1 MSQRASAFLNGGAI
15 SLSAT
20 PMVIQYHE
28 MKRKCGDAILFFQ
41 VGDFYETFE
50 EDAKLVSREL
60 GIVLTYKDKE
70 KTLPMAGVP
79 IHGAGPHIARLV
91 NRGYKVAIC
100 DQVEK
105 PSPQKKLVKRE
116 IVRIIT
122 PGTVFDTDMLDAK
135 ANNYL
140 AALVRGKIG
149 YGFSLVDLST
159 GAFQTTHL
167 TGKSTFDDLITE
179 FSRYPIR
186 ECLLPRSLS
195 EDQDFMEPLREEIPQ
210 NIFFT
215 PFEDYLFEPNYA
227 EQTLLDH
234 FGLTHGGLDGFGCG
248 NLPLAISAAGSII
261 SYLQETQKAPL
272 TNIRSLRTH
281 SISKYAILDLSTI
294 QNLEIL
300 ENIRDK
306 TSRGTLLSILDHT
319 NTRMGSRLLKQW
331 ITHPLR
337 DPEKIQ
343 SRLDA
348 VDELFRNIILR
359 KDLTEI
365 LVNIYDLE
373 RIISRLSY
381 LRASPKDLILLK
393 TSLQKIPEII
403 DLLKDFDSPFLRTI
417 SMNLQMESET
427 IVNLIEEAIIDDP
440 PPSVT
445 EGGIIEDGFDK
456 QLDELRTI
464 TKIGKNW
471 LIDLEKTE
479 RRRTGIKNL
488 RVGFNRAF
496 GYYIEVTKSNLS
508 KVPKDY
514 IRRQTLV
521 NAERFVT
528 PDLKEWEEKIL
539 TAEEKINDLEYA
551 IFIRIRDEICKY
563 TEEIQQAAH
572 NIAKLDVIC
581 SFAKI
586 AVQSRFIKPQIEN
599 NDRIEIKKGR
609 HPVVEQLISEDFIP
623 NDTLLDCSEN
633 QISIVTGPNMAGKST
648 YIRQI
653 ALIILMAQIGSF
665 VPADAARIGIVDRIF
680 SRIGAVDDIT
690 RRQSTFMVEMTETAN
705 ILNNASPQS
714 LIILDEIGR
723 GTATFDGMAIAW
735 AVVEYLHNR
744 IGARTMLA
752 THYRELVQLSDLLP
766 RIKNYNVSVLE
777 RGGKMIFVRRVVP
790 GPSDR
795 SYGVQVAKLA
805 GLPPDV
811 IERASEVLEKIESQS
826 QIQIPIHFEAT
837 TSSIQEATFPSDS
850 EIPDDRPIL
859 DVSKVELPSTRI
871 PTTRDEPRIFN
882 KLESTQKIDEAR
894 KKKKQTTLI
903 EFDSETDS

>member
-1 MSQRASAFLNGGAI
+1 M
-15 SLSAT
+15 SAT
-20 PMVIQYHE
+20 PMVKQYHE

-60 GIVLTYKDKE
+60 GIVLTFKDKE

-91 NRGYKVAIC
+91 NHGYKVAIC

-140 AALVRGKIG
+140 AALLRGNVG
-149 YGFSLVDLST
+149 YGLSLVDLST
-159 GAFQTTHL
+159 GTFQTTHL
-167 TGKSTFDDLITE
+167 TEKSAFDNLITE

-195 EDQDFMEPLREEIPQ
+195 EDKDFMVSFRKEVPHD
-210 NIFFT
+210 IFFT
-215 PFEDYLFEPNYA
+215 PLEDYLFDPDYA

-234 FGLTHGGLDGFGCG
+234 FGLTSGSLDGFGCG

-261 SYLQETQKAPL
+261 SYLQETQKVPL
-272 TNIRSLRTH
+272 TNIRSLRTY
-281 SISKYAILDLSTI
+281 SISKYAILDLSTL

-306 TSRGTLLSILDHT
+306 SNRGTLLSVLDHT
-319 NTRMGSRLLKQW
+319 LTRMGSRLLKQW

-337 DPEKIQ
+337 ESEKIQ

-348 VDELFRNIILR
+348 VDELFRTIILR
-359 KDLTEI
+359 KDLTEV
-365 LVNIYDLE
+365 LENIYDLE

-393 TSLQKIPEII
+393 TSLQKVPELI
-403 DLLKDFDSPFLRTI
+403 DLLKDVGSTYLKTI
-417 SMNLQMESET
+417 SKNLLMESED
-427 IVNLIEEAIIDDP
+427 IVSLIEEAIVDDP
-440 PPSVT
+440 PKTLT
-445 EGGIIEDGFDK
+445 EGGIIKDGFDQ
-456 QLDELRTI
+456 QLDELHEI
-464 TKIGKNW
+464 TKTGKNW

-479 RRRTGIKNL
+479 RKRTGIKNL

-508 KVPKDY
+508 KTPKDY

-521 NAERFVT
+521 NAERFIT
-528 PDLKEWEEKIL
+528 PALKEWEEKIL
-539 TAEEKINDLEYA
+539 TAEEKINDLEYE
-551 IFIRIRDEICKY
+551 IFIRIRDEICNY
-563 TEEIQQAAH
+563 TESIQQAAH
-572 NIAKLDVIC
+572 SIAKLDVIC
-581 SFAKI
+581 SFAEI
-586 AVQSRFIKPQIEN
+586 AVQSRYTKPQI
-599 NDRIEIKKGR
+599 DDTDTIEIKKGR
-609 HPVVEQLISEDFIP
+609 HPVVEQLINEDFIP
-623 NDTLLDCSEN
+623 NDSLLDRSGN

-648 YIRQI
+648 FTRQI
-653 ALIILMAQIGSF
+653 ALIVLMAQMGSF
-665 VPADAARIGIVDRIF
+665 IPADTARIGIVDRIF

-705 ILNNASPQS
+705 ILNNATPQS

-723 GTATFDGMAIAW
+723 GTSTFDGMAIAW
-735 AVVEYLHNR
+735 AVVEYIHNN
-744 IGARTMLA
+744 IGTRTMLA

-777 RGGKMIFVRRVVP
+777 MGGKMIFIRRVVP

-805 GLPPDV
+805 GLPPEV
-811 IERASEVLEKIESQS
+811 IERASKVLEKIESQS
-826 QIQIPIHFEAT
+826 HIQIPILSETALPPT
-837 TSSIQEATFPSDS
+837 RAEIFPVEPEISD
-850 EIPDDRPIL
+850 DKPIL
-859 DVSKVELPSTRI
+859 DVSKAEIPPTRVSTTI
-871 PTTRDEPRIFN
+871 DEPRVSYQF
-882 KLESTQKIDEAR
+882 ESAQKIEEAR
-894 KKKKQTTLI
+894 KKKKQTTLV
-903 EFDSETDS
+903 EFDSEDG

>member
-1 MSQRASAFLNGGAI
+1 MSQRASAFLHGGAI

-20 PMVIQYHE
+20 PMVKQYHE

-60 GIVLTYKDKE
+60 GIVLTFKDKE
-70 KTLPMAGVP
+70 KTLSMAGVP

-91 NRGYKVAIC
+91 NHGYKVAIC

-122 PGTVFDTDMLDAK
+122 PGTVFDTDLLDAK

-140 AALVRGKIG
+140 AALVRGNVG
-149 YGFSLVDLST
+149 YGLSLVDLST
-159 GAFQTTHL
+159 GTFQTTHL
-167 TGKSTFDDLITE
+167 TEKSAFDNLITE

-195 EDQDFMEPLREEIPQ
+195 EDKDFMVSFRKEVPHD
-210 NIFFT
+210 IFFT
-215 PFEDYLFEPNYA
+215 PLEDYLFDPDYA

-234 FGLTHGGLDGFGCG
+234 FGLTRGSLDGFGCG

-261 SYLQETQKAPL
+261 SYLQETQKVPL

-281 SISKYAILDLSTI
+281 SISKYAILDLSTL

-306 TSRGTLLSILDHT
+306 SSRGTLLSVLDHT
-319 NTRMGSRLLKQW
+319 LTRMGSRLLKQW

-337 DPEKIQ
+337 EPEKIQ
-343 SRLDA
+343 SRIDA
-348 VDELFRNIILR
+348 VDELFRTIILR
-359 KDLTEI
+359 KDLTEV
-365 LVNIYDLE
+365 LENIYDLE

-393 TSLQKIPEII
+393 TSLQKVPELI
-403 DLLKDFDSPFLRTI
+403 DLLKDVESPYLKTI
-417 SMNLQMESET
+417 SKDLLMESED
-427 IVNLIEEAIIDDP
+427 IVSLIEEAIVDDP
-440 PPSVT
+440 PTTLT
-445 EGGIIEDGFDK
+445 EGGIIKDGFDQ
-456 QLDELRTI
+456 QLDELREI
-464 TKIGKNW
+464 TKTGKNW
-471 LIDLEKTE
+471 LVDLEKTE
-479 RRRTGIKNL
+479 RKRTGIKNL

-508 KVPKDY
+508 KAPKDY

-521 NAERFVT
+521 NAERFIT
-528 PDLKEWEEKIL
+528 PALKEWEEKIL
-539 TAEEKINDLEYA
+539 TAEEKINDLEYT
-551 IFIRIRDEICKY
+551 IFIRIRDEICNY
-563 TEEIQQAAH
+563 TESIQQAAH
-572 NIAKLDVIC
+572 SIAKLDVIC
-581 SFAKI
+581 SFAEI
-586 AVQSRFIKPQIEN
+586 AVQSRYTKPQI
-599 NDRIEIKKGR
+599 DDTDTIEIKKGR
-609 HPVVEQLISEDFIP
+609 HPVVEQLINEDFIP
-623 NDTLLDCSEN
+623 NDSLLDRSGN

-648 YIRQI
+648 FTRQI
-653 ALIILMAQIGSF
+653 ALIVLMAQMGSF
-665 VPADAARIGIVDRIF
+665 IPADTARIGIVDRIF

-705 ILNNASPQS
+705 ILNNATPQS

-723 GTATFDGMAIAW
+723 GTSTFDGMAIAW
-735 AVVEYLHNR
+735 AVVEYIHNN

-777 RGGKMIFVRRVVP
+777 MGGKMIFIRRVVP

-805 GLPPDV
+805 GLPPEV
-811 IERASEVLEKIESQS
+811 IERASKVLEKIESQS
-826 QIQIPIHFEAT
+826 HIQIPILSETALPLT
-837 TSSIQEATFPSDS
+837 RAVISPVEPEISD
-850 EIPDDRPIL
+850 DKPIL
-859 DVSKVELPSTRI
+859 DVSKAELPPTRVST
-871 PTTRDEPRIFN
+871 TFDEPRVSNQF
-882 KLESTQKIDEAR
+882 ESAQKIEEAQ
-894 KKKKQTTLI
+894 KKKKQTTLV
-903 EFDSETDS
+903 EFDSEDD

>member
-1 MSQRASAFLNGGAI
+1 
-15 SLSAT
+15 
-20 PMVIQYHE
+20 MVKQYHE

-60 GIVLTYKDKE
+60 GIVLTFKDKE
-70 KTLPMAGVP
+70 KTLSMAGVP

-91 NRGYKVAIC
+91 NHGYKVAIC

-122 PGTVFDTDMLDAK
+122 PGTVFDTDLLDAK

-140 AALVRGKIG
+140 AALVRGNVG
-149 YGFSLVDLST
+149 YGLSLVDLST
-159 GAFQTTHL
+159 GTFQTTHL
-167 TGKSTFDDLITE
+167 TEKSAFDNLITE

-195 EDQDFMEPLREEIPQ
+195 EDKDFMVSFRKEVPHD
-210 NIFFT
+210 IFFT
-215 PFEDYLFEPNYA
+215 PLEDYLFDPDYA

-234 FGLTHGGLDGFGCG
+234 FGLTRGSLDGFGCG

-261 SYLQETQKAPL
+261 SYLQETQKVPL

-281 SISKYAILDLSTI
+281 SISKYAILDLSTL

-306 TSRGTLLSILDHT
+306 SSRGTLLSVLDHT
-319 NTRMGSRLLKQW
+319 LTRMGSRLLKQW

-337 DPEKIQ
+337 EPEKIQ
-343 SRLDA
+343 SRIDA
-348 VDELFRNIILR
+348 VDELFRTIILR
-359 KDLTEI
+359 KDLTEV
-365 LVNIYDLE
+365 LENIYDLE

-393 TSLQKIPEII
+393 TSLQKVPELI
-403 DLLKDFDSPFLRTI
+403 DLLKDVESPYLKTI
-417 SMNLQMESET
+417 SKDLLMESED
-427 IVNLIEEAIIDDP
+427 IVSLIEEAIVDDP
-440 PPSVT
+440 PTTLT
-445 EGGIIEDGFDK
+445 EGGIIKDGFDQ
-456 QLDELRTI
+456 QLDELREI
-464 TKIGKNW
+464 TKTGKNW
-471 LIDLEKTE
+471 LVDLEKTE
-479 RRRTGIKNL
+479 RKRTGIKNL

-508 KVPKDY
+508 KAPKDY

-521 NAERFVT
+521 NAERFIT
-528 PDLKEWEEKIL
+528 PALKEWEEKIL
-539 TAEEKINDLEYA
+539 TAEEKINDLEYT
-551 IFIRIRDEICKY
+551 IFIRIRDEICNY
-563 TEEIQQAAH
+563 TESIQQAAH
-572 NIAKLDVIC
+572 SIAKLDVIC
-581 SFAKI
+581 SFAEI
-586 AVQSRFIKPQIEN
+586 AVQSRYTKPQI
-599 NDRIEIKKGR
+599 DDTDTIEIKKGR
-609 HPVVEQLISEDFIP
+609 HPVVEQLINEDFIP
-623 NDTLLDCSEN
+623 NDSLLDRSGN

-648 YIRQI
+648 FTRQI
-653 ALIILMAQIGSF
+653 ALIVLMAQMGSF
-665 VPADAARIGIVDRIF
+665 IPADTARIGIVDRIF

-705 ILNNASPQS
+705 ILNNATPQS

-723 GTATFDGMAIAW
+723 GTSTFDGMAIAW
-735 AVVEYLHNR
+735 AVVEYIHNN

-777 RGGKMIFVRRVVP
+777 MGGKMIFIRRVVP

-805 GLPPDV
+805 GLPPEV
-811 IERASEVLEKIESQS
+811 IERASKVLEKIESQS
-826 QIQIPIHFEAT
+826 HIQIPILSETALPLT
-837 TSSIQEATFPSDS
+837 RAVISPVEPEISD
-850 EIPDDRPIL
+850 DKPIL
-859 DVSKVELPSTRI
+859 DVSKAELPPTRVST
-871 PTTRDEPRIFN
+871 TFDEPRVSNQF
-882 KLESTQKIDEAR
+882 ESAQKIEEAQ
-894 KKKKQTTLI
+894 KKKKQTTLV
-903 EFDSETDS
+903 EFDSEDD